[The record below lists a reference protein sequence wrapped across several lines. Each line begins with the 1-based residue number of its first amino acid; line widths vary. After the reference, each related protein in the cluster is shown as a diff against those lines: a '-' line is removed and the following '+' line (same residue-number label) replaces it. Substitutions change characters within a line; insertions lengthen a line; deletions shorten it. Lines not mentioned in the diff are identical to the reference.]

1 MGQMVYGK
9 TKAILLFTLGFSLI
23 FSSMSSSAAT
33 YPAVQLILH
42 DPTVKTA
49 PTDKCDSLGC
59 KSLKSLI
66 DSAKSSIDIA
76 VYGTRK
82 QTDLLESIK
91 KAKARGVKVR
101 VVMNK
106 DSSGK
111 NYYSDSMLW
120 ANSIGNVVYD
130 YESELRLNEIE
141 NPFYKQPKCPRPK
154 GFAGPLQCMA
164 FDAGDRWIIA
174 GHASVD
180 NFVADDEENNT
191 KDRIMHNKFFII
203 DNQIIWTG
211 SANISDSDVGGYSA
225 NTMVIIRSKEVAAA
239 YTKEFE
245 QMYAGKF
252 HAEKVK
258 SDQKTY
264 NVEGTPVKVLFSPRD
279 FPMKK
284 SVQKVI
290 RQANTSIYAS
300 VFYLTNK
307 YVAADLIKAKQRGVD
322 VRIIVDATSAENG
335 YSKHEILREVGIPVK
350 VENWGG
356 KMHSKSMVA
365 DGKYIVAGSMN
376 WTTAGDSVNDE
387 NTLVIESTT
396 LGKQYEQYFNKI
408 WKSVPDKWLKQRPA
422 PESLDSKNSC
432 FDGSDNDFDSKVDQK
447 GTMKFQPDDG
457 CFGKAKLTPL
467 PGHKVVLKS
476 KSPQPPT
483 GYRLVE

>member
-1 MGQMVYGK
+1 MGYKKYRLFFAFLV
-9 TKAILLFTLGFSLI
+9 AIFLALI
-23 FSSMSSSAAT
+23 TNFSSAVS

-42 DPTVKTA
+42 DPTVKKV

-66 DSAKSSIDIA
+66 DSSKNSIDIA

-82 QTDLLESIK
+82 QTDLLNSLK
-91 KAKARGVKVR
+91 KAKDRGVKIR
-101 VVMNK
+101 IVMNK

-111 NYYSDSMLW
+111 NYYSDSLLW
-120 ANSIGNVVYD
+120 ANTLGNVIYD
-130 YESELRLNEIE
+130 YESELRLNEKE
-141 NPFYKQPKCPRPK
+141 KPFYKEPKCKRPK
-154 GFAGPLQCMA
+154 GFEGPLQCMA
-164 FDAGDRWIIA
+164 FDAGDKWIIA

-180 NFVADDEENNT
+180 NFVADDEENNS

-203 DNQIIWTG
+203 DNEVVWTG
-211 SANISDSDVGGYSA
+211 SANISDSDVGGFSA
-225 NTMVIIRSKEVAAA
+225 NTMVIVRSKEVANA

-245 QMYAGKF
+245 QMYSGKF
-252 HAEKVK
+252 HAEKIR
-258 SDQKTY
+258 SEQKTY
-264 NVEGTPVKVLFSPRD
+264 IVDGTPVKLLFSPRD
-279 FPMKK
+279 LPMKK

-290 RQANTSIYAS
+290 READKSIYAS

-307 YVAADLIKAKQRGVD
+307 YVAADLIKAKLRGVD

-387 NTLVIESTT
+387 NTLVIESAS
-396 LGKQYEQYFNKI
+396 LGKQYENYFNKI
-408 WKSVPDKWLKQRPA
+408 WKSIPDKWLKQRPA
-422 PESLDSKNSC
+422 PESLDSVNSC

-447 GTMKFQPDDG
+447 GSGKYLADDG

-467 PGHKVVLKS
+467 PGHKVLLKT
-476 KSPQPPT
+476 KYPQPPSEF
-483 GYRLVE
+483 RLVE

>member
-1 MGQMVYGK
+1 MGYRNKFVF
-9 TKAILLFTLGFSLI
+9 ILTIIGFSISLLPN
-23 FSSMSSSAAT
+23 SSNAAT

-42 DPTVKTA
+42 DPTVKTS
-49 PTDKCDSLGC
+49 PTDKCDSPGC
-59 KSLKSLI
+59 KSLKLLI
-66 DSAKSSIDIA
+66 DSAKTSIDLA

-82 QTDLLESIK
+82 QTDLLDALK

-101 VVMNK
+101 AVMNK
-106 DSSGK
+106 DSSNK
-111 NYYSDSMLW
+111 NYYSDSLLW
-120 ANSIGNVVYD
+120 ASAIQNVVYD
-130 YESELRLNEIE
+130 YESEVRLNKIE
-141 NPFYKQPKCPRPK
+141 KPFYKEPKCTRPK

-164 FDAGDRWIIA
+164 FDAGDKWIIA
-174 GHASVD
+174 AHASVD
-180 NFVADDEENNT
+180 NFVADDEENDT

-203 DNQIIWTG
+203 DNQVVWTG
-211 SANISDSDVGGYSA
+211 SANISDSDVGGFSA
-225 NTMVIIRSKEVAAA
+225 NTMVIVRSKEVASA

-245 QMYAGKF
+245 QMYSGKF

-258 SDQKTY
+258 SEKKTY
-264 NVEGTPVKVLFSPRD
+264 DVEGTPVKVLFSPRD
-279 FPMKK
+279 LPMKK

-290 RQANTSIYAS
+290 REANDSIYAS

-307 YVAADLIKAKQRGVD
+307 YVAADLVNAKLRGVD
-322 VRIIVDATSAENG
+322 VKIIVDATSAENG

-365 DGKYIVAGSMN
+365 DGKFIVAGSMN
-376 WTTAGDSVNDE
+376 WTTAGDNVNDE

-396 LGKQYEQYFNKI
+396 LAKQYEQYFNKI

-447 GTMKFQPDDG
+447 GSGKYLPDDG

-476 KSPQPPT
+476 KSPQPPVC
-483 GYRLVE
+483 YRLVE